1 MPSSPP
7 FTSRPSLVTEMM
19 SRRGN
24 EVIRMKLLQPRDY
37 LSLENYQQIFLDF
50 SDFNRDPLNDDTDLK
65 RMVGLNST
73 RRDLSNDVKVISLVC
88 IVVKNLSMQ
97 YWRWIYTNVL
107 YFMIL

>member
-19 SRRGN
+19 SRRG

-50 SDFNRDPLNDDTDLK
+50 SDFNRDPLNDDMDLK

-73 RRDLSNDVKVISLVC
+73 RRDLSNDVKVISLVW
-88 IVVKNLSMQ
+88 IVLKNLSMH
-97 YWRWIYTNVL
+97 TNVL

>member
-19 SRRGN
+19 SRRG

-50 SDFNRDPLNDDTDLK
+50 SDFNRDPLNDDMDLK

-73 RRDLSNDVKVISLVC
+73 RRDLSNDVKVISLVW

>member
-19 SRRGN
+19 SRRD

-73 RRDLSNDVKVISLVC
+73 RRDLSNDVKVISLMW
-88 IVVKNLSMQ
+88 IVLKNLSMH
-97 YWRWIYTNVL
+97 TNVL

>member
-1 MPSSPP
+1 MPFSPP

-19 SRRGN
+19 SRRG

-73 RRDLSNDVKVISLVC
+73 RRDLSNDVKVISLVW
-88 IVVKNLSMQ
+88 IVLKNLSMH
-97 YWRWIYTNVL
+97 TNVL